1 MLQIIKVFVTIFIVL
16 VVGYGA
22 LNLVGQLIVCA
33 MRSEDRDYYEWS
45 KGFIWAQDDHSRIYY
60 QEVQMSFEKWKGL
73 FELDPTQFQFLDKN
87 KGTFLDLRDLDHKF
101 RKSHPA
107 FKDKDNKYYV
117 IDFKGREYSRYW
129 DYEDELVAKLSSI
142 HEDQI
147 TKYIVGDIQDKLDAI
162 IDESQ
167 AQIQRSLKLQDEI
180 VLRLQEDVKEK

>member
-1 MLQIIKVFVTIFIVL
+1 MQVLKVFLIIFGVL
-16 VVGYGA
+16 IAGYST
-22 LNLVGQLIVCA
+22 LHIIGQLIVCA
-33 MRSEDRDYYEWS
+33 MRSEDREYYERS
-45 KGFIWAQDDHSRIYY
+45 KGFVWKDDSNSRIYY

-87 KGTFLDLRDLDHKF
+87 KGTFIDLRDLDHKF
-101 RKSHPA
+101 RKFHPT

-129 DYEDELVAKLSSI
+129 DYEDELVAKLSSV

-147 TKYIVGDIQDKLDAI
+147 TKFIVGDIQDKLDAI

-180 VLRLQEDVKEK
+180 VLRLQEDVKENL